1 MNPIASRQGGGV
13 FLYNDGM
20 TQEHTE
26 NIHKNVQGV
35 QREVLYTGKRVQREI
50 QYVRVH
56 NHKTGA
62 FHHDSIALKTYR
74 KSAKTD
80 WTLDEKASI
89 SLSENHNGEL
99 TQALA
104 FVARCR
110 GSLNPSETAADSPK
124 PSHPETQSPDQA
136 IASLSSGPLKQR
148 MASVLQSPPENLKLA
163 FLLLE
168 VAQYRQALKG
178 FHALLKQPQQSAD
191 RLYDFF
197 SRHSE
202 LLFQTPHTA
211 YSGQLPPHSL
221 CFKSPLTDEYI
232 LFYLADYEAQAP
244 LFELNPT
251 CSAWVPTAALNTAL
265 GELSYEL
272 QALPLPLAQVKVYV
286 FLGDIDHDA
295 EQKKALALYQ
305 QRQNYTVVSYSGLLK
320 QSTDYLKQLQE
331 RLKQVSP

>member
-1 MNPIASRQGGGV
+1 
-13 FLYNDGM
+13 M

-80 WTLDEKASI
+80 WKLDEKASI
-89 SLSENHNGEL
+89 SLSENHEGEL
-99 TQALA
+99 TRAID
-104 FVARCR
+104 FVSRCR
-110 GSLNPSETAADSPK
+110 GNIISPEPPSPPASSELF
-124 PSHPETQSPDQA
+124 HPLESANRAVTQLA
-136 IASLSSGPLKQR
+136 SGPLKQR
-148 MASVLQSPPENLKLA
+148 MAAVLQSPPTDLKQAL
-163 FLLLE
+163 LLLE
-168 VAQYRQALKG
+168 VAQYRQAVKNL
-178 FHALLKQPQQSAD
+178 HHLLKQPLQSAAH
-191 RLYDFF
+191 LFDFF
-197 SRHSE
+197 SAYPE
-202 LLFQTPHTA
+202 LIFQAPHTA
-211 YSGQLPPHSL
+211 YTGNLPPHTL
-221 CFKSPLTDEYI
+221 CFKAPFSEHYT
-232 LFYLADYEAQAP
+232 LFYLADYRAQEP
-244 LFELNPT
+244 LFELNHA

-272 QALPLPLAQVKVYV
+272 QALPFSAHELNTHVL
-286 FLGDIDHDA
+286 LGDIAHDG

-305 QRQNYTVVSYSGLLK
+305 QRQNYRIMDYSGLLK
-320 QSTDYLKQLQE
+320 QSTEHLKQLQE

>member
-1 MNPIASRQGGGV
+1 
-13 FLYNDGM
+13 M

-80 WTLDEKASI
+80 WTLDEKSSI
-89 SLSENHNGEL
+89 SLSENHEGEL
-99 TQALA
+99 TRAID
-104 FVARCR
+104 FIARCR
-110 GSLNPSETAADSPK
+110 GNDKAIESPSPTRHSETA
-124 PSHPETQSPDQA
+124 DQA
-136 IASLSSGPLKQR
+136 IDLLSSGPLKQR
-148 MASVLQSPPENLKLA
+148 MAAALQSPPQDLKQA

-178 FHALLKQPQQSAD
+178 FHHLLKQTEQTAD
-191 RLYDFF
+191 QLFAFF
-197 SRHSE
+197 KANPE
-202 LLFQTPHTA
+202 LISQTQHTMYTEA
-211 YSGQLPPHSL
+211 LPPHSL
-221 CFKSPLTDEYI
+221 CFKDPLYDHYT
-232 LFYLADYEAQAP
+232 LFHLGAYQAQAP
-244 LFELNPT
+244 LFELNSN
-251 CSAWVPTAALNTAL
+251 CSAWVPTAALSTTL

-272 QALPLPLAQVKVYV
+272 QALNLPPSQVSIHV
-286 FLGDIDHDA
+286 FLGDIAHDI
-295 EQKKALALYQ
+295 EQQKALALYQ
-305 QRQNYTVVSYSGLLK
+305 QRQNYQIMSYSQLLK
-320 QSTDYLKQLQE
+320 QTTQHLKALQE